1 MSRGASAT
9 GSYDRLYVDVASLA
23 TLASADLVG
32 VLPAVVGNPRTS
44 YAVRLELE
52 AGIEAG
58 HEVLARATE
67 WLRDPLEPGADD
79 PGIAVAG
86 SLVRQ
91 RKPELLERLA
101 GSEASVL
108 YQALAADVPLATDDR
123 DVRTVADSY
132 RVPVTSSLGIVARAV
147 ERDELSVR
155 TADGA
160 LETWRTEG
168 HAVPVDSV
176 RELLGGSGDG

>member
-1 MSRGASAT
+1 MTREASVT
-9 GSYDRLYVDVASLA
+9 GSYDRLYVDATSLA
-23 TLASADLVG
+23 SLASADLVG
-32 VLPAVVGNPRTS
+32 VLPAVVNNPRTS

-58 HEVLARATE
+58 HETLARATG

-79 PGIAVAG
+79 PGVAVAG

-108 YQALAADVPLATDDR
+108 YQALAANVPLATDDR
-123 DVRTVADSY
+123 DVRTVADRY
-132 RVPVTSSLGIVARAV
+132 GVPVTGSLGIVARAV
-147 ERDELSVR
+147 ERGELSVG
-155 TADGA
+155 TVDGA
-160 LETWRTEG
+160 LETWRAEG
-168 HAVPVDSV
+168 YAVPVDGV
-176 RELLGGSGDG
+176 GDLLDEDG

>member
-1 MSRGASAT
+1 MSHGSGAT
-9 GSYDRLYVDVASLA
+9 GSYGRLYVDTTVLA
-23 TLASADLVG
+23 GLASADLVD
-32 VLPAVVGNPRTS
+32 VLPTVIDNPRTS
-44 YAVRLELE
+44 YAVRHELE

-58 HEVLARATE
+58 HEVLTRATRL
-67 WLRDPLEPGADD
+67 LRDPLGPGADD

-108 YQALAADVPLATDDR
+108 YQALTANVPLATDDR
-123 DVRTVADSY
+123 DVRKVADSY
-132 RVPVTSSLGIVARAV
+132 GVPVTGSLGVVARAV
-147 ERDELSVR
+147 EREELSVG
-155 TADGA
+155 TADRA

-168 HAVPVDSV
+168 YAVPVDSV
-176 RELLGGSGDG
+176 AELLDGDG

>member
-1 MSRGASAT
+1 MTREASVT
-9 GSYDRLYVDVASLA
+9 GSYDRLYVDATSLA
-23 TLASADLVG
+23 SLASADLVG
-32 VLPAVVGNPRTS
+32 VLPAVVNNPRTS

-58 HEVLARATE
+58 HETLARATG

-79 PGIAVAG
+79 PGVAVAG

-108 YQALAADVPLATDDR
+108 YQALAANVPLATDDR
-123 DVRTVADSY
+123 DVRAVATTY
-132 RVPVTSSLGIVARAV
+132 GVPTTGSVGLVAHAAEAGV
-147 ERDELSVR
+147 LSVDE
-155 TADGA
+155 ADAA
-160 LETWRTEG
+160 LAALRAEG
-168 HAVPVDSV
+168 LSVPVDSV
-176 RELLGGSGDG
+176 DDLLG